1 MSPTIG
7 IARGSLLR
15 GQVLV
20 LYDMLGITARRIP
33 RFVRDFMAGAR
44 TIGTAAGACVEA
56 VKTGALTAP
65 EHCV

>member
-1 MSPTIG
+1 
-7 IARGSLLR
+7 
-15 GQVLV
+15 VLV